1 MAGTQEASAQK
12 NPTASRLAASAYS
25 TEADRQY
32 RSRLVLLLPS
42 AVGWNGPLHFAR
54 ARGRGLLNPVGVW
67 LWQRMCASPPN
78 PVAHHGEP
86 GPGKTEPAGV
96 RSRFASGLDRTA
108 RAHVKARRYVWF
120 RFDSVRFC
128 ATGRDGS
135 HGCGP
140 GIGRWQPDRGGDATR
155 AGRTWPSQL
164 TARRTNRH
172 QSCAADACGPWPWAD
187 RADRTHGFD
196 GNVAPPFRR
205 SLAVSLLASFLV
217 RAD

>member
-12 NPTASRLAASAYS
+12 NPTASRLAASAYN

-128 ATGRDGS
+128 ATGRDGT
-135 HGCGP
+135 
-140 GIGRWQPDRGGDATR
+140 GRESRL
-155 AGRTWPSQL
+155 RTWDWQMA
-164 TARRTNRH
+164 ARPGRRRDTSGADVAEPTNRTTDE
-172 QSCAADACGPWPWAD
+172 SAPIVRSGRMWP
-187 RADRTHGFD
+187 
-196 GNVAPPFRR
+196 VAVGGSR
-205 SLAVSLLASFLV
+205 
-217 RAD
+217 

>member
-1 MAGTQEASAQK
+1 VAGTQEASAQK

-86 GPGKTEPAGV
+86 GPGNRDV
-96 RSRFASGLDRTA
+96 I
-108 RAHVKARRYVWF
+108 WF
-120 RFDSVRFC
+120 GSVR
-128 ATGRDGS
+128 RDGTGVTAADLGLADGS
-135 HGCGP
+135 QTGEATRHE
-140 GIGRWQPDRGGDATR
+140 RGGRGR
-155 AGRTWPSQL
+155 A
-164 TARRTNRH
+164 N
-172 QSCAADACGPWPWAD
+172 
-187 RADRTHGFD
+187 
-196 GNVAPPFRR
+196 
-205 SLAVSLLASFLV
+205 
-217 RAD
+217 